1 MAARDGSLASHRPAA
16 GAAAI
21 RTLDPGYFALVMATG
36 IVSRAVAAD
45 GAPRLS
51 GILLAL
57 TIAGLGDDYPHVLF
71 YDMERASDVS
81 DKKLDNVIKPL
92 ITF

>member
-16 GAAAI
+16 RAAAI
-21 RTLDPGYFALVMATG
+21 RTLDPGYFSLVMATG

-57 TIAGLGDDYPHVLF
+57 AIAGYVILVVAYGW
-71 YDMERASDVS
+71 R
-81 DKKLDNVIKPL
+81 LDNVIKPL